1 MTSDGFQT
9 IKHGSNNFVMFQNNF
24 SLNIL
29 QDLPAW
35 EMGFKSESQGHIL
48 GRCGAGVVGIS
59 LSGVVVQR
67 GRGVTF
73 L

>member
-1 MTSDGFQT
+1 MTSDGFPT

-48 GRCGAGVVGIS
+48 GRCGAGVVGMS